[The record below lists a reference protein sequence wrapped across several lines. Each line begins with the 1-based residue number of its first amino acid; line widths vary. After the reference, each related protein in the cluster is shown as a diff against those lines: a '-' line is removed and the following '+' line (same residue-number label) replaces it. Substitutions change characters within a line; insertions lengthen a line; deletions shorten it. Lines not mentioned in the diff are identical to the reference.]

1 MPNYPSSFD
10 NGTAPGQRSVNNVTS
25 RRDFRY
31 FLEPSVGS
39 YAGFAISVATYD
51 ALSAIAI
58 GSTQLQYRPP
68 AGQGGLALTV
78 DGVGFNSLETTVL
91 VKNQGTGGVGASN
104 GVYKLT
110 TAGATG
116 TSWILTRDTRFDN
129 DAEFKHNTIFS
140 IGAGVTNS
148 GTKWYLANDEPFTV
162 GTTAPTFTAVPTSV
176 TYNSAAKYPT
186 DANVGVEELGSW
198 ETSFAYNTLNDF
210 KAMLNTM
217 QLELDELE
225 TSFASVTTEGNQ
237 WLVSSNTY
245 SFNLIYRRFEKLLFQ
260 LQRLTED
267 IDRMNTVGFSATYPG
282 IGLTSRYPSGFNR
295 LTSTTGGY

>member
-25 RRDFRY
+25 RRDFKY
-31 FLEPSVGS
+31 FLEPSAAS
-39 YAGFAISVATYD
+39 AAGFALSVASAA
-51 ALSAIAI
+51 ALPYAPVYSNNVLTASSAGTFVADGIDFD
-58 GSTQLQYRPP
+58 Y
-68 AGQGGLALTV
+68 TV
-78 DGVGFNSLETTVL
+78 ANSTTVL

-104 GVYKLT
+104 GVYLVT
-110 TAGATG
+110 TKGG
-116 TSWILTRDTRFDN
+116 SGSSYVLTRDTRFND

-140 IGAGVTNS
+140 IAAGTVNA

-162 GTTAPTFTAVPTSV
+162 GTTAPTFTAVPTTV

-186 DANVGVEELGSW
+186 DANVGIEELGSW
-198 ETSFAYNTLNDF
+198 ETAFSSNTLNDF

-217 QLELDELE
+217 QLELSELE
-225 TSFASVTTEGNQ
+225 TSLASATTDGNE
-237 WLVSSNTY
+237 WMVSSNTY
-245 SFNLIYRRFEKLLFQ
+245 TFNLIYRRFEKLLFQ
-260 LQRLTED
+260 LQRLSED

-295 LTSTTGGY
+295 LTSTAGGY